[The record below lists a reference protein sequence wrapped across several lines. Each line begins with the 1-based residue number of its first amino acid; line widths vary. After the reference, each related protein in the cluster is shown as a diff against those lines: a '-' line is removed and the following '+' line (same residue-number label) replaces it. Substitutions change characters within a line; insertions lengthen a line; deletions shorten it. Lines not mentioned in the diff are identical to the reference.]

1 MLPKYIL
8 FIILITTFA
17 FSCSSKRKNQN
28 KKSVDYTSIQSLSE
42 AHRRLTTS
50 NNSTAACELA
60 ELITGW
66 LILASADNSPAL
78 MDELF
83 RVTGSG
89 CVKTVKTS
97 ACIKDLYNYI
107 SALADRCSKFD
118 ESKGE
123 DIKIFSVWYSRMRQK
138 WDVEFF
144 KTTKKLLKSSLR
156 VHTALVMVASIEH
169 AARITKSLPSA
180 ERLNSFIRMAGFQ
193 CPSSAGIWDFS
204 TGGIFTDFKGDISG
218 CIPHCSEISRELFS
232 YPRRRREF
240 ISKCS
245 YTEIP
250 LARSED
256 MKYITPDN
264 WLFFKSL
271 NYAYKILNLMES
283 SKDSLAIA
291 GGRLIQKSKAALKDM
306 KVTLSFQTGDENEPD
321 TAAVP
326 LSPAAL
332 TIPVSTFFIHV
343 NNSGNLSYGLRPIF
357 SVRDLKITGEYP
369 GKPVSQS
376 LEDGVSS
383 FLYHQN
389 LKSSPVLMID
399 ENLKS
404 DVLINIL
411 KIMKKSGISTVEIG
425 LRNTS
430 HMVRTFIGNLS
441 EHRNPEKE
449 LLITITPGSI
459 SVTSEHPVVKDIPFS
474 TQSTYDFS
482 SLRVYLEKLKW
493 KKKINL
499 PVVIKMEPGV
509 KWKTAGRIIGYI
521 YTNTS
526 GRKLFENITFL
537 VKPTSE

>member
-1 MLPKYIL
+1 MLYKNIL
-8 FIILITTFA
+8 FLLFITMLTIA
-17 FSCSSKRKNQN
+17 CSGKRKNQSKN
-28 KKSVDYTSIQSLSE
+28 SVDYTSIQSLSA
-42 AHRRLTTS
+42 AHRHLTTKDSS
-50 NNSTAACELA
+50 NSSCELA
-60 ELITGW
+60 NLITGW

-89 CVKTVKTS
+89 CVKTIKTS
-97 ACIKDLYNYI
+97 GCIKDLYNYI
-107 SALADRCSKFD
+107 NSLADRCSKID
-118 ESKGE
+118 ESRGE
-123 DIKIFSVWYSRMRQK
+123 DIKTFSIWYSRMRQK

-144 KTTKKLLKSSLR
+144 KTTEKLLKSSLR
-156 VHTALVMVASIEH
+156 VHTALVMIASIEH
-169 AARITKSLPSA
+169 AARITKAMPHA

-193 CPSSAGIWDFS
+193 CPSSAGVWDFS
-204 TGGIFTDFKGDISG
+204 PGGIFTDFKGDISG

-250 LARSED
+250 LAKFED
-256 MKYITPDN
+256 MKYIAPDN

-271 NYAYKILNLMES
+271 HYANKILTIMEK
-283 SKDSLAIA
+283 SKDPLAFA
-291 GGRLIQKSKAALKDM
+291 GSRLIKKANDTLKDM
-306 KVTLSFQTGDENEPD
+306 KVTLSFQTGDEKEPD
-321 TAAVP
+321 TATVP

-332 TIPVSTFFIHV
+332 TVPVSTFFIHV
-343 NNSGNLSYGLRPIF
+343 NSSGNLSYGLRPVF
-357 SVRDLKITGEYP
+357 TVKDRKIIGDYP
-369 GKPVSQS
+369 GKTISRN
-376 LEDGVSS
+376 LEEGVSS

-389 LKSSPVLMID
+389 LKSSPVLMLD
-399 ENLKS
+399 ENIKS
-404 DVLINIL
+404 DVLVNIL

-430 HMVRTFIGNLS
+430 HMVRTFLGNLT

-449 LLITITPGSI
+449 LLITVAPGLI
-459 SVTSEHPVVKDIPFS
+459 SVTSEHPQVKDIPFK
-474 TQSTYDFS
+474 TQSTFDFS

-493 KKKINL
+493 KKKISL
-499 PVVIKMEPGV
+499 PVIIKLEPGV

-537 VKPTSE
+537 IKPLSE